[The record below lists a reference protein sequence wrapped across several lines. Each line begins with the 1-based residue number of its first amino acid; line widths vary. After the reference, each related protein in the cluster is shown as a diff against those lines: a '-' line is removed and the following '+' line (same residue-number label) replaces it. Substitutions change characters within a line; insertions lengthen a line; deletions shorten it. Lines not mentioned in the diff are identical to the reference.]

1 MRPLTPIGAL
11 LGAAVLTVA
20 TSVAGTAVVGG
31 TLDSGNRFANVGG
44 LQLRAEGEWF
54 DFCSGTLVAPD
65 VVLTAAHCTDFF
77 TAAVGEEGLGPDD
90 WRVSFDP
97 APDES
102 SVYYGADHFVV
113 HPAWLA
119 NQAVPHGLNSAP
131 SWLQPGFEDVALVYL
146 ARPVVGVTPAAV
158 ADAGYLDGLDL
169 THETLTMV
177 GYGTNDFV
185 TGSAVSAKP
194 VFLYDGMRRY
204 RDVSVVTRKGIY
216 PDRHIMVTE
225 GGCFGDSGGP
235 VFHDGTVV
243 ALNTWGMSLRCEG
256 VGLDY
261 RLDSAPAQAFLD
273 AHL

>member
-1 MRPLTPIGAL
+1 MRQLTPLGAV
-11 LGAAVLTVA
+11 LGAAALTVA
-20 TSVAGTAVVGG
+20 TSVPGTAVVGG
-31 TLDSGNRFANVGG
+31 TLDTANRFANVGG

-77 TAAVGEEGLGPDD
+77 TAGVGEEGLGPDD
-90 WRVSFDP
+90 WRVSFDSD
-97 APDES
+97 PDED

-113 HPAWLA
+113 HPDWLA
-119 NQAVPHGLNSAP
+119 NEAMPRGLNSAP
-131 SWLQPGFEDVALVYL
+131 RWLQPGFEDVALVYL
-146 ARPVVGVTPAAV
+146 EQPVVGLTPATV

-169 THETLTMV
+169 TVETFTVV
-177 GYGTNDFV
+177 GYGTNEFV
-185 TGSAVSAKP
+185 KGSAASAKP

-204 RDVSVVTRKGIY
+204 RDVSVITTKGIY

-225 GGCFGDSGGP
+225 AGCFGDSGGP

-243 ALNTWGMSLRCEG
+243 ALNTWGMSLRC
-256 VGLDY
+256 VGPALMY
-261 RLDSAPAQAFLD
+261 RLDSAPAQVFLD